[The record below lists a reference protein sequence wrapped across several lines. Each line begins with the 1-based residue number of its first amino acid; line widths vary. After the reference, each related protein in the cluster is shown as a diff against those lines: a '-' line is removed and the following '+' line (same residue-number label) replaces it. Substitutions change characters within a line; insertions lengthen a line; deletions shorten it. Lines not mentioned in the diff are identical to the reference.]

1 MQPLFL
7 FSIPHKVFCCPVVF
21 FFFIKLLM
29 LGTWAYDQ
37 PMGSVLLIVIMAAGA
52 VRFDYLPLL
61 GISKRRDGS

>member
-1 MQPLFL
+1 
-7 FSIPHKVFCCPVVF
+7 
-21 FFFIKLLM
+21 M